1 MDWDRFTEAVNGV
14 AASVSNTV
22 KQVGSVVSDQV
33 SGTVTSMSDFAS
45 RAPPPPP
52 PRGDSF
58 VDRIYDTVV
67 AHKKV
72 CAAIATV
79 ATGTALYMMYSGN
92 TTRRRRRRLACRAQD
107 GGRHEVVL
115 LAGSPSE
122 PLVRVVAQ
130 DLNVRGFIVYIL
142 CTPGEDELVAKEK
155 SSDIRPLVVPSY
167 DAQAISQVAARFD
180 EVLSAPV
187 MSFSGATPHRLKLA
201 AVVLI
206 PDLFYPVGPVEALAP
221 QVWNQTLNNK
231 VLIPLNLLSGGFLNV
246 ARRHRARIIFM
257 TPSIMSS
264 LQPAFHAAESMSA
277 AALDSLALTLS
288 RELAPQD
295 VPVIHLKLGSFDTGN
310 RRVSERQIIKNMRAD
325 VLAWSEQ
332 VRHLYGNAYTGSAY
346 LQTNRT
352 RGSRLRVLHHALF
365 DAITASSP
373 RVVYAGRGSYAY
385 ELFAKMVPE
394 RLLSWVLAPSDTDLE

>member
-1 MDWDRFTEAVNGV
+1 MDWDRFTQAVSGV
-14 AASVSNTV
+14 ASSVSSTV

-33 SGTVTSMSDFAS
+33 YGTVASMSDFAARS
-45 RAPPPPP
+45 PPPPP
-52 PRGDSF
+52 PPSDSF
-58 VDRIYDTVV
+58 VDRMYDTIA

-72 CAAIATV
+72 CAAMATV
-79 ATGTALYMMYSGN
+79 VTGTALYMVYSGN
-92 TTRRRRRRLACRAQD
+92 TTKRRRRRLACRAQD

-122 PLVRVVAQ
+122 PLVRLVAQ

-142 CTPGEDELVAKEK
+142 CTPGEDDLVAREK
-155 SSDIRPLVVPSY
+155 CSDIRPLVVPSY
-167 DAQAISQVAARFD
+167 DAQAISQVANRFD
-180 EVLSAPV
+180 EILSAPV
-187 MSFSGATPHRLKLA
+187 ASFSGATPHRLKLA

-206 PDLFYPVGPVEALAP
+206 PDLFYPVGPVEALSP
-221 QVWNQTLNNK
+221 QVWNQTLNTK
-231 VLIPLNLLSGGFLNV
+231 VLMPLNMLSGGFLNV
-246 ARRHRARIIFM
+246 VRRHQARIIFM
-257 TPSIMSS
+257 MPSIMSS
-264 LQPAFHAAESMSA
+264 LEPAFHAAESLCA
-277 AALDSLALTLS
+277 AAVDSLALTLS
-288 RELAPQD
+288 RELEPQG

-325 VLAWSEQ
+325 VLAWPEQ

-365 DAITASSP
+365 DAITASTP

-385 ELFAKMVPE
+385 ELFARMVPE
-394 RLLSWVLAPSDTDLE
+394 RLLTWILAPGDNDLE